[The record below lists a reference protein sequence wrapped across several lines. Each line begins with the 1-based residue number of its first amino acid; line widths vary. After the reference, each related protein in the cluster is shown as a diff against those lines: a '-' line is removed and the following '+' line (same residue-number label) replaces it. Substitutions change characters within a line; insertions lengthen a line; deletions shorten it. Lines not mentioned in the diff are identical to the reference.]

1 MAVSD
6 RERERIAAVLAD
18 AVRGVEPG
26 DVPER
31 LCAVAVRLLPVS
43 GASVTLRGEGIPVP
57 LGASSARAAEL
68 MEMQA
73 TLGDGPC
80 LRAAET
86 GVPVYASDLRGGRD
100 AVRWPVFAQQA
111 AAAGVRA
118 VYALPLGDR
127 TVCLGTLDLYRDVPG
142 ELAGDEVRTAQLVA
156 DVLTAALTALPLG
169 EDDGLRPPGEEPWL
183 SSLATDHDVVH
194 QAVGMV
200 MAQLGVGADEALA
213 RLRAHAFAHGRTVL
227 DEGREVVGRRTRID
241 ERD

>member
-1 MAVSD
+1 MSD
-6 RERERIAAVLAD
+6 RGRERIAAVLAD
-18 AVRGVEPG
+18 AVRDAEPSE
-26 DVPER
+26 VPER
-31 LCAVAVRLLPVS
+31 LCAAAVRLLPVS
-43 GASVTLRGEGIPVP
+43 GAGVALWGEGIPVP
-57 LGASSARAAEL
+57 LSASSARAEQL

-86 GVPVYASDLRGGRD
+86 GAAVYASDLTAGRD

-118 VYALPLGDR
+118 VYALPLGGHMSC
-127 TVCLGTLDLYRDVPG
+127 VGTLDLYRDVPG

-156 DVLTAALTALPLG
+156 DVLTAALMALPLG

-183 SSLATDHDVVH
+183 SALATDHDVVH

-200 MAQLGVGADEALA
+200 MAQLGIDAGEALA
-213 RLRAHAFAHGRTVL
+213 RLRAHAFAQGRTVL
-227 DEGREVVGRRTRID
+227 DEGREVVGRRTRLD
-241 ERD
+241 DRD